1 VSARASSSRG
11 ERVLRAACLVAVA
24 APLLVLTALIVG
36 VVVQG
41 APHLDLDFLLSGPSR
56 FADRAGLYP
65 AAIGSLTLIGLT
77 AALAVPV
84 GVGAAI
90 YLQEYGG
97 QGRWARLVEANIAT
111 LAGVPSVLYG
121 LVGLEVFV
129 RALGLGR
136 SLAAGALTLA
146 MLALP
151 IVIIAAREALRAVPH
166 ELREAGLAL
175 GATRWQMVWQ
185 VVLPVA
191 APGILTG
198 IILATSRALGEAAP
212 LLVLGA
218 VVFASDPPTGWS
230 SPFTALPLQI
240 FQWASRPQEA
250 FAQAAA
256 AGIVVLMVTLL
267 LLNATAIALRD
278 RARRRGA

>member
-1 VSARASSSRG
+1 
-11 ERVLRAACLVAVA
+11 
-24 APLLVLTALIVG
+24 
-36 VVVQG
+36 
-41 APHLDLDFLLSGPSR
+41 
-56 FADRAGLYP
+56 
-65 AAIGSLTLIGLT
+65 
-77 AALAVPV
+77 
-84 GVGAAI
+84 
-90 YLQEYGG
+90 
-97 QGRWARLVEANIAT
+97 
-111 LAGVPSVLYG
+111 

-129 RALGLGR
+129 RAVGLGR
-136 SLAAGALTLA
+136 SLASGALTLA

-218 VVFASDPPTGWS
+218 VVFVSDPPTGWS
-230 SPFTALPLQI
+230 SPFTALPLQV

-267 LLNATAIALRD
+267 MLNAAAIVLRD